1 MVETTQPILNSVRFA
16 NHWNDGMLEHWNNGF
31 YDNGMMGL
39 MKSRIN
45 ANIIPMRCRISET
58 FKLLQAIICL
68 AALLLLQ
75 TSVAAQPLTINTEEI
90 VVVYETPLES
100 AAAEVVRIYPQL
112 KQALQEF
119 FGWNLDI
126 RPQVVLANHTRSFQ
140 NLTRNELFVAFAIP
154 EKQLIVIDYS
164 RMNTHPFTLS
174 VTLKH
179 ELCHLLLHRHIS
191 RPNLP
196 KWLDEGVCQWVSD
209 GIGEIFVNQ
218 GWSGLD
224 SAVMAGRIIPLRQL
238 TDYFPRDG
246 AALILAYE
254 QSKSLINYVDRRY
267 GDQAILEI
275 LDFLKNGATL
285 EAALMN
291 SLALSP
297 RQLEKAWLSHLEST
311 PRWLVF
317 LAGHLYAILFF
328 LAAVL
333 TMLGFMR
340 HRRRRKRIYEKW
352 EAEDDW

>member
-1 MVETTQPILNSVRFA
+1 MIK
-16 NHWNDGMLEHWNNGF
+16 
-31 YDNGMMGL
+31 Y
-39 MKSRIN
+39 
-45 ANIIPMRCRISET
+45 
-58 FKLLQAIICL
+58 LQVIICL
-68 AALLLLQ
+68 VALLLLQ
-75 TSVAAQPLTINTEEI
+75 TSVAAQSLTINTEEI

-100 AAAEVVRIYPQL
+100 AAAEVVRIYPKL
-112 KQALQEF
+112 KQELEEF
-119 FGWNLDI
+119 FGWDLDI
-126 RPQVVLANHTRSFQ
+126 RPQVVLVNNTQSFQ
-140 NLTRNELFVAFAIP
+140 NLTRNRLFVAFALP

-164 RMNTHPFTLS
+164 KMNTHPFTLS

-191 RPNLP
+191 RHNLP

-209 GIGEIFVNQ
+209 GIGEIFVNK

-246 AALILAYE
+246 ASLILAYE
-254 QSKSLINYVDRRY
+254 QSKSLINYVDRQY
-267 GDQAILEI
+267 GAQSIMDI

-285 EAALMN
+285 ETALVDN
-291 SLALSP
+291 LAISP
-297 RQLEKAWLSHLEST
+297 RQLEKEWLSHLEST

-317 LAGHLYAILFF
+317 LAGHLYAIIFF

-333 TMLGFMR
+333 TMLGFIR

-352 EAEDDW
+352 EQEDE

>member
-1 MVETTQPILNSVRFA
+1 
-16 NHWNDGMLEHWNNGF
+16 
-31 YDNGMMGL
+31 
-39 MKSRIN
+39 
-45 ANIIPMRCRISET
+45 MRYRISET

-68 AALLLLQ
+68 LTLLFLHS
-75 TSVAAQPLTINTEEI
+75 SVAAQPLTINTEEI
-90 VVVYETPLES
+90 AVVYETPLES
-100 AAAEVVRIYPQL
+100 AAAEVVQIYPKL
-112 KQALQEF
+112 KTALEEF
-119 FGWNLDI
+119 FGWTLDI
-126 RPQVVLANHTRSFQ
+126 RPQVVLINNTRSFQ
-140 NLTRNELFVAFAIP
+140 NLTHNKFFVAFAVP

-179 ELCHLLLHRHIS
+179 ELCHLLLHHHIS
-191 RPNLP
+191 RRNLP

-209 GIGEIFVNQ
+209 GIGEIFVNK

-224 SAVMAGRIIPLRQL
+224 SAVMADRIIPLRQL

-267 GDQAILEI
+267 GARAIMEI
-275 LDFLKNGATL
+275 LDFLKNGATV
-285 EAALMN
+285 ETALGE

-297 RQLEKAWLSHLEST
+297 RQLEKEWLSHLEST

-317 LAGHLYAILFF
+317 LSGHLYAIIFF

-333 TMLGFMR
+333 TMLGFIR
-340 HRRRRKRIYEKW
+340 HRRRRQKIYEKW
-352 EAEDDW
+352 QEEEEDE

>member
-1 MVETTQPILNSVRFA
+1 MIKYLQL
-16 NHWNDGMLEHWNNGF
+16 
-31 YDNGMMGL
+31 
-39 MKSRIN
+39 
-45 ANIIPMRCRISET
+45 IIWFI
-58 FKLLQAIICL
+58 
-68 AALLLLQ
+68 ALV
-75 TSVAAQPLTINTEEI
+75 SFDSAVAAQPLTINTEEI

-100 AAAEVVRIYPQL
+100 AAAEVVRIYPKL
-112 KQALQEF
+112 KQELEEF
-119 FGWNLDI
+119 FGWDLDI
-126 RPQVVLANHTRSFQ
+126 RPQVVLVNNTQSFQ
-140 NLTRNELFVAFAIP
+140 NLTRNRLFVAFAVP

-164 RMNTHPFTLS
+164 KMNTHPFTLS

-191 RPNLP
+191 RHNLP

-246 AALILAYE
+246 ASLILAYE
-254 QSKSLINYVDRRY
+254 QSKSLINYVDRQY
-267 GDQAILEI
+267 GAQSIMDI

-285 EAALMN
+285 ETALVDN
-291 SLALSP
+291 LAISP
-297 RQLEKAWLSHLEST
+297 RQLEKEWLSHLEST

-317 LAGHLYAILFF
+317 LAGHLYSIIFF

-333 TMLGFMR
+333 TVLGFIR

-352 EAEDDW
+352 EQEDDW